1 MIVPEQ
7 TFEHLRR
14 LPVARR
20 WVLAAR
26 LKTVGLSLT
35 PVLCGT
41 WIATH
46 GHNVNLALAI
56 CAALSALAIQVGTNL
71 WNDAA
76 DAERGTDTEERL
88 GPPRMT
94 AMGLLDGSQVKSAAH
109 LAFATAIIAGLPL
122 VAAGGWPVISI
133 GLSSLLLGY
142 AYSMGPLPLSH
153 TPLGELIVVLFFGVI
168 AVTGTAYVMGADPGR
183 EGIVAGLM
191 MGLPSGGVLLLNNH
205 RDRRTDEAAGRMTLA
220 IIADVD
226 GAKII
231 YAALLFGAV
240 ALLPVLA
247 TGTALLP
254 FVTAL
259 LALVAAALSYG
270 VWRTPV
276 SAEIN
281 RFLPLTVL
289 LQFALFVALVVCN
302 G

>member
-1 MIVPEQ
+1 MTVRDE
-7 TFEHLRR
+7 TFEQLRR

-41 WIATH
+41 WIASH
-46 GHNVNLALAI
+46 GQSVSLALAI

-76 DAERGTDTEERL
+76 DAERGTDTDERL

-94 AMGLLDGSQVKSAAH
+94 AMGLLDATQVKSAAH

-122 VAAGGWPVISI
+122 VAAGGWPIVAI

-142 AYSMGPLPLSH
+142 AYSMGPIPLSH
-153 TPLGELIVVLFFGVI
+153 TPLGELIVVIFFGVI
-168 AVTGTAYVMGADPGR
+168 AVTGTAHVMGAELSK

-205 RDRRTDEAAGRMTLA
+205 RDRRTDEEAGRMTLA
-220 IIADVD
+220 ILADEA

-247 TGTALLP
+247 THTAALPALTGLLS
-254 FVTAL
+254 
-259 LALVAAALSYG
+259 LAAAALSYG

-289 LQFALFVALVVCN
+289 MQFGLLVALVIC
-302 G
+302 GL

>member
-1 MIVPEQ
+1 MTVRDQ

-14 LPVARR
+14 LPVASR

-35 PVLCGT
+35 PVLCGA

-46 GHNVNLALAI
+46 EVKVNLALAI
-56 CAALSALAIQVGTNL
+56 CAAVSALAIQVGTNL

-76 DAERGTDTEERL
+76 DAERGTDTDERL

-94 AMGLLDGSQVKSAAH
+94 AMGLLDAAQVKSAAH

-122 VAAGGWPVISI
+122 VAAGGWPIMAI
-133 GLSSLLLGY
+133 GLASLLLGY
-142 AYSMGPLPLSH
+142 AYSMGPVPLSH
-153 TPLGELIVVLFFGVI
+153 TPLGELIVVIFFGII
-168 AVTGTAYVMGADPGR
+168 AVTGTAHVMGAELSR

-191 MGLPSGGVLLLNNH
+191 MGLPSAGVLLLNNH
-205 RDRRTDEAAGRMTLA
+205 RDRSTDEAAGRLTLA
-220 IIADVD
+220 ILADVA

-247 TGTALLP
+247 VDKTMIPAL
-254 FVTAL
+254 AGL
-259 LALVAAALSYG
+259 LSLVAGALSYA

-289 LQFALFVALVVCN
+289 FQFGLFAALVI
-302 G
+302 GRG

>member
-1 MIVPEQ
+1 MSVRDQ

-41 WIATH
+41 WIASH
-46 GHNVNLALAI
+46 GHGVNVALAV

-76 DAERGTDTEERL
+76 DAERGTDTDERL

-94 AMGLLDGSQVKSAAH
+94 ALGLLDASQVKSAAH

-122 VAAGGWPVISI
+122 VSAGGWPIVAI
-133 GLSSLLLGY
+133 GLASLLLGY
-142 AYSMGPLPLSH
+142 VYSMGPLPLSH
-153 TPLGELIVVLFFGVI
+153 TPLGELIVVIFFGVI
-168 AVTGTAYVMGADPGR
+168 AVTGTAYVMGADLTKQ
-183 EGIVAGLM
+183 GIVAGLM

-220 IIADVD
+220 ILADVP

-231 YAALLFGAV
+231 YGAMLFGSV

-247 TGTALLP
+247 VRDTLLP
-254 FVTAL
+254 AVISL
-259 LALVAAALSYG
+259 LGLMAAALSYG

-289 LQFALFVALVVCN
+289 LQFALFVALVIS
-302 G
+302 GG